1 MAEKRPGARSGSA
14 SRNHPRSWHGDDP
27 IPRTADGIDA
37 RIFRPGQASAQPA
50 TPPQSSATPP
60 EPPVNEENPTRMAP
74 VGNLSRSWPL
84 TRSRT
89 VSPHNGQAKLRHSR
103 PPRAHRTR
111 RVPLE
116 KLFRAKTPVE
126 PTLALN
132 LGDAEMAIMQ
142 ARRVVDL
149 VTRVAVMAISVG
161 GSASEAVAIAL
172 RITATYGVTVHI
184 DITNTSVIV
193 TQHRGLDE
201 DPITVLRVVRSRSN
215 DYQRLGELQLL
226 VDDICD
232 KTVGLE
238 EAADRLAAI
247 TRSPRLYRQWFVTMN
262 IGLMGAGLST
272 LFGGTVMDG
281 VLSFFSTCI
290 VDATVQAMARKRI
303 TNFFAQA
310 AGGAIATAFA
320 LIVMV
325 YMAASDHPLPL
336 SPSLMVAS
344 GIVSLLAGGS
354 FVAASQD
361 ALDGYVVT
369 SSGRFLEGFVQTG
382 GVILGV
388 ITAMWIGLR
397 LGVPGYISPALG
409 FSTNP
414 VLQMVAAA
422 VIAVTFGISSHAG
435 YRTLA
440 ICAALGAAAWAG
452 YLLGMQLTGSVSA
465 ASGLAAMVAGF
476 IAGLGAKR
484 WKVPQLGLVTIAI
497 VPLMPG
503 VMMYRALYMIVNAQ
517 NETGGTSN
525 AGWTLF
531 LEALLVG
538 VALAVGGSFG
548 ALLARP
554 FTLPKDLRSRLA
566 TLASWGAG
574 QAVPRERRRR
584 RSQPPADPHHP
595 ALNNTETDPTVTG
608 TWAR

>member
-1 MAEKRPGARSGSA
+1 ME
-14 SRNHPRSWHGDDP
+14 
-27 IPRTADGIDA
+27 T
-37 RIFRPGQASAQPA
+37 
-50 TPPQSSATPP
+50 
-60 EPPVNEENPTRMAP
+60 
-74 VGNLSRSWPL
+74 
-84 TRSRT
+84 
-89 VSPHNGQAKLRHSR
+89 
-103 PPRAHRTR
+103 
-111 RVPLE
+111 
-116 KLFRAKTPVE
+116 
-126 PTLALN
+126 TLALN
-132 LGDAEMAIMQ
+132 PGDADMAEQQ

-161 GSASEAVAIAL
+161 GSVSEAIAMAL

-193 TQHRGLDE
+193 TQHRGLEE
-201 DPITVLRVVRSRSN
+201 DPITALRVVRSSSN

-232 KTVGLE
+232 KTTPVGLE

-262 IGLMGAGLST
+262 MGLMGAGLST

-281 VLSFFSTCI
+281 VLSFFSTCL

-303 TNFFAQA
+303 TNFFTQA
-310 AGGAIATAFA
+310 AGGAVATAFA
-320 LIVMV
+320 LLVMV
-325 YMAASDHPLPL
+325 YMAASHEPLPL
-336 SPSLMVAS
+336 SPSLIVAA

-354 FVAASQD
+354 FVTASQD

-382 GVILGV
+382 GIILGI
-388 ITAMWIGLR
+388 ITVMWIGLR

-414 VLQMVAAA
+414 ILQMICAA
-422 VIAVTFGISSHAG
+422 VIAVTFGVSSHAG

-440 ICAALGAAAWAG
+440 ICAVLGAAAWAG

-465 ASGLAAMVAGF
+465 ASGLGAMVAGI
-476 IAGLGAKR
+476 IAALGAQR
-484 WKVPQLGLVTIAI
+484 WKIPQLGLVTIAI

-503 VMMYRALYMIVNAQ
+503 VMMYRALYMIVNSQ
-517 NETGGTSN
+517 TDTTGTTDN
-525 AGWTLF
+525 GWTLF

-548 ALLARP
+548 ALIARP

-595 ALNNTETDPTVTG
+595 ALNNPDNDPSMTG

>member
-1 MAEKRPGARSGSA
+1 MAEKRPGARGGSA
-14 SRNHPRSWHGDDP
+14 SRNHPRPWRNDDP

-50 TPPQSSATPP
+50 TSPRPGATPP
-60 EPPVNEENPTRMAP
+60 EPPIEEDGPTRMASLRN
-74 VGNLSRSWPL
+74 VSTSWPL
-84 TRSRT
+84 TRT
-89 VSPHNGQAKLRHSR
+89 GTISPQNGKAKTRHSR
-103 PPRAHRTR
+103 SPRAHRTR

-116 KLFRAKTPVE
+116 KLFRAETPVE

-132 LGDAEMAIMQ
+132 LGDSEMATMQ

-149 VTRVAVMAISVG
+149 VTRIAVIAISVG
-161 GSASEAVAIAL
+161 GSASEAVAMAL

-201 DPITVLRVVRSRSN
+201 DPITALRVVRSRSN

-262 IGLMGAGLST
+262 MGLMGAGLST
-272 LFGGTVMDG
+272 LFGGTALDG

-290 VDATVQAMARKRI
+290 VDAAVQAMARKRI

-336 SPSLMVAS
+336 SPSLIVAS

-382 GVILGV
+382 GIILGV

-397 LGVPGYISPALG
+397 LGVPGYISPSLG
-409 FSTNP
+409 FSTDP
-414 VLQMVAAA
+414 ILQMVAAA

-440 ICAALGAAAWAG
+440 ICAVLGAAAWAG
-452 YLLGMQLTGSVSA
+452 YLLGMELTRSVSA
-465 ASGLAAMVAGF
+465 ASGLGAMVAGL

-517 NETGGTSN
+517 NDAGGTSGN
-525 AGWTLF
+525 GWALF
-531 LEALLVG
+531 LEALFVG

-574 QAVPRERRRR
+574 QAVPREQRRR
-584 RSQPPADPHHP
+584 RSLPPVDPHHP
-595 ALNNTETDPTVTG
+595 ALNNTETDPSMTG

>member
-1 MAEKRPGARSGSA
+1 MAEKRSGARGGLT
-14 SRNHPRSWHGDDP
+14 SRNHPRPWRNDDP
-27 IPRTADGIDA
+27 IPRTVDGIDA
-37 RIFRPGQASAQPA
+37 RIFRPGQPSAQPA
-50 TPPQSSATPP
+50 TSP
-60 EPPVNEENPTRMAP
+60 EPPVEEDNATRMAS
-74 VGNLSRSWPL
+74 LRHASTSWPL
-84 TRSRT
+84 TRAGT
-89 VSPHNGQAKLRHSR
+89 VTPRNSKAKSHHSR
-103 PPRAHRTR
+103 PPKAHRAR
-111 RVPLE
+111 HVPLE

-132 LGDAEMAIMQ
+132 LGNAEMAAMQ

-149 VTRVAVMAISVG
+149 VTRIAVMAISVG
-161 GSASEAVAIAL
+161 ESASEAVAMAL

-201 DPITVLRVVRSRSN
+201 DPITGLRVVRSRSS

-232 KTVGLE
+232 KTVDLE
-238 EAADRLAAI
+238 EATDRLAAI

-272 LFGGTVMDG
+272 LFGGSALDG
-281 VLSFFSTCI
+281 VLSFFSTCL

-303 TNFFAQA
+303 ANFFAQA

-320 LIVMV
+320 LVVMV
-325 YMAASDHPLPL
+325 YMAAADHPLPL
-336 SPSLMVAS
+336 SPSLIVAA

-382 GVILGV
+382 GIILGV

-397 LGVPGYISPALG
+397 LGVPGYISPSLG

-414 VLQMVAAA
+414 ILQMVAAA
-422 VIAVTFGISSHAG
+422 VIVVTFGISSHAG

-440 ICAALGAAAWAG
+440 ICAALGAIAWAG
-452 YLLGMQLTGSVSA
+452 YLLGMHLTTSVAA
-465 ASGLAAMVAGF
+465 ASGLGAMVAGI
-476 IAGLGAKR
+476 IAALGARR

-503 VMMYRALYMIVNAQ
+503 VMMYRALYMIVNAR
-517 NETGGTSN
+517 NETGVTTDN
-525 AGWTLF
+525 GWALF

-548 ALLARP
+548 ALITRP

-584 RSQPPADPHHP
+584 RSQPPADPRHP
-595 ALNNTETDPTVTG
+595 ALNNPDNDPSMTG

>member
-1 MAEKRPGARSGSA
+1 
-14 SRNHPRSWHGDDP
+14 
-27 IPRTADGIDA
+27 
-37 RIFRPGQASAQPA
+37 
-50 TPPQSSATPP
+50 
-60 EPPVNEENPTRMAP
+60 
-74 VGNLSRSWPL
+74 
-84 TRSRT
+84 
-89 VSPHNGQAKLRHSR
+89 
-103 PPRAHRTR
+103 
-111 RVPLE
+111 
-116 KLFRAKTPVE
+116 
-126 PTLALN
+126 
-132 LGDAEMAIMQ
+132 MAIMQ

-238 EAADRLAAI
+238 EAADHLAAI

-325 YMAASDHPLPL
+325 YMAASNHPLPL
-336 SPSLMVAS
+336 SPSLIVAA

-369 SSGRFLEGFVQTG
+369 SSGRFLEGFVD
-382 GVILGV
+382 
-388 ITAMWIGLR
+388 R
-397 LGVPGYISPALG
+397 K
-409 FSTNP
+409 
-414 VLQMVAAA
+414 
-422 VIAVTFGISSHAG
+422 
-435 YRTLA
+435 
-440 ICAALGAAAWAG
+440 
-452 YLLGMQLTGSVSA
+452 SV
-465 ASGLAAMVAGF
+465 V
-476 IAGLGAKR
+476 
-484 WKVPQLGLVTIAI
+484 
-497 VPLMPG
+497 
-503 VMMYRALYMIVNAQ
+503 
-517 NETGGTSN
+517 
-525 AGWTLF
+525 
-531 LEALLVG
+531 
-538 VALAVGGSFG
+538 
-548 ALLARP
+548 
-554 FTLPKDLRSRLA
+554 
-566 TLASWGAG
+566 
-574 QAVPRERRRR
+574 
-584 RSQPPADPHHP
+584 
-595 ALNNTETDPTVTG
+595 
-608 TWAR
+608 

>member
-1 MAEKRPGARSGSA
+1 MARKQEGARSGSA
-14 SRNHPRSWHGDDP
+14 SSHRWHGDEP
-27 IPRTADGIDA
+27 IPLTADGIDA
-37 RIFRPGQASAQPA
+37 RIFRPGQASAQP
-50 TPPQSSATPP
+50 TSQTHPTPP
-60 EPPVNEENPTRMAP
+60 EPPVEDDSPTRLGPVRTASTSWTLRPSATTSPETTAP
-74 VGNLSRSWPL
+74 QSR
-84 TRSRT
+84 RS
-89 VSPHNGQAKLRHSR
+89 G
-103 PPRAHRTR
+103 PPKVHHAR

-116 KLFRAKTPVE
+116 RFFRAATPME
-126 PTLALN
+126 TTLALN
-132 LGDAEMAIMQ
+132 PGNSDMATRQ

-149 VTRVAVMAISVG
+149 VTRVSVMAISVG
-161 GSASEAVAIAL
+161 GSVSEAIAMAL

-193 TQHRGLDE
+193 TQHRGLEE
-201 DPITVLRVVRSRSN
+201 DPITALRVVRSRSN

-226 VDDICD
+226 VDDICAR
-232 KTVGLE
+232 TVGLE
-238 EAADRLAAI
+238 GAADRLAAI
-247 TRSPRLYRQWFVTMN
+247 TRSPRLYRQWFVTLN
-262 IGLMGAGLST
+262 VGLMGAGLST
-272 LFGGTVMDG
+272 LFGGAPMDG

-290 VDATVQAMARKRI
+290 VDATVQAMARRRI
-303 TNFFAQA
+303 TNFFTQA
-310 AGGAIATAFA
+310 AGAGIATAFA
-320 LIVMV
+320 LLVMV
-325 YMAASDHPLPL
+325 YMAASHHTIPL
-336 SPSLMVAS
+336 SPSLIVAS
-344 GIVSLLAGGS
+344 GMVSLLAGGS

-382 GVILGV
+382 GIILGV
-388 ITAMWIGLR
+388 ITVMWVGLR
-397 LGVPGYISPALG
+397 LGVPGYISPSLG
-409 FSTNP
+409 FSTDP
-414 VLQMVAAA
+414 ILQMVCAA

-440 ICAALGAAAWAG
+440 ICAVLGAAAWGG
-452 YLLGMQLTGSVSA
+452 YIIGMQLTGSVSA
-465 ASGLAAMVAGF
+465 ASGLGAMVAGI
-476 IAGLGAKR
+476 IAALGARR

-517 NETGGTSN
+517 NGTGVATGD
-525 AGWTLF
+525 GWTLF

-548 ALLARP
+548 ALIARP

-584 RSQPPADPHHP
+584 RSQPPADPRHP
-595 ALNNTETDPTVTG
+595 ALNNPDNDPSMTG

>member
-1 MAEKRPGARSGSA
+1 ME
-14 SRNHPRSWHGDDP
+14 
-27 IPRTADGIDA
+27 T
-37 RIFRPGQASAQPA
+37 
-50 TPPQSSATPP
+50 
-60 EPPVNEENPTRMAP
+60 
-74 VGNLSRSWPL
+74 
-84 TRSRT
+84 
-89 VSPHNGQAKLRHSR
+89 
-103 PPRAHRTR
+103 
-111 RVPLE
+111 
-116 KLFRAKTPVE
+116 
-126 PTLALN
+126 TLALKP
-132 LGDAEMAIMQ
+132 GDAEMATRQ

-161 GSASEAVAIAL
+161 GSVSEAIAMAL

-184 DITNTSVIV
+184 DITNASVIV
-193 TQHRGLDE
+193 TQHRGLEE
-201 DPITVLRVVRSRSN
+201 DPITALRVVRSRSN

-226 VDDICD
+226 VDSICD
-232 KTVGLE
+232 RSVGLE

-262 IGLMGAGLST
+262 MGLMGAGLST
-272 LFGGTVMDG
+272 IFGGTAMDG
-281 VLSFFSTCI
+281 VLSFISTCI

-303 TNFFAQA
+303 TNFFTQA
-310 AGGAIATAFA
+310 AGGAIATVFA
-320 LIVMV
+320 LLVME
-325 YMAASDHPLPL
+325 YMAISHEPLPL
-336 SPSLMVAS
+336 SPSLIVAS

-354 FVAASQD
+354 FVTASQD

-382 GVILGV
+382 GIILGV

-397 LGVPGYISPALG
+397 LGVPGYISPSLG
-409 FSTNP
+409 FSTDP
-414 VLQMVAAA
+414 VLQMICAA

-440 ICAALGAAAWAG
+440 ICAVLGAAAWAG
-452 YLLGMQLTGSVSA
+452 YLVGMQLTGSVSA
-465 ASGLAAMVAGF
+465 ASGLGAMVAGI
-476 IAGLGAKR
+476 IAALGARR

-517 NETGGTSN
+517 NGTTGVAKDN
-525 AGWTLF
+525 GWTLF

-538 VALAVGGSFG
+538 VALAVGSSFG
-548 ALLARP
+548 ALIARP

-584 RSQPPADPHHP
+584 RHQPPADPHHR
-595 ALNNTETDPTVTG
+595 ALNDPDNDPSMTG

>member
-1 MAEKRPGARSGSA
+1 
-14 SRNHPRSWHGDDP
+14 
-27 IPRTADGIDA
+27 
-37 RIFRPGQASAQPA
+37 
-50 TPPQSSATPP
+50 
-60 EPPVNEENPTRMAP
+60 
-74 VGNLSRSWPL
+74 
-84 TRSRT
+84 
-89 VSPHNGQAKLRHSR
+89 
-103 PPRAHRTR
+103 
-111 RVPLE
+111 
-116 KLFRAKTPVE
+116 
-126 PTLALN
+126 
-132 LGDAEMAIMQ
+132 
-142 ARRVVDL
+142 
-149 VTRVAVMAISVG
+149 MAISVG

-201 DPITVLRVVRSRSN
+201 DPITALRVVRSRSN

-325 YMAASDHPLPL
+325 YMAASNHPLPL
-336 SPSLMVAS
+336 SPSLIVAA

-414 VLQMVAAA
+414 VLQTVAAA